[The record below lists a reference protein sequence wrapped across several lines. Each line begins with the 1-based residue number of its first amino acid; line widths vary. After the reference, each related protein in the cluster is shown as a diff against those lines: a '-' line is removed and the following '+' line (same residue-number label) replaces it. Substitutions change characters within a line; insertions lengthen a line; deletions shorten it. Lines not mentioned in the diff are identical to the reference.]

1 MKIGL
6 LAYHFA
12 CNFGAT
18 LQMLSTY
25 KYLEKH
31 RHEPI
36 VINFVP
42 ADLEQ
47 LYLRSTSA
55 QQIATQETARR
66 SLWRETALC
75 RNASDIAQAI
85 KGEKIEAV
93 IIGSDAVAQHHPFL
107 ERVAFPCK
115 KIITVRKNTSD
126 MEFPNPF
133 WATWL
138 PDIERKI
145 PVAVMSASCQ
155 DSNYRLIPASTKR
168 AMREAIARYSFISV
182 RDTWTRDMMKNI
194 SRGKCVPEVTPD
206 PVFAFNQNAGELVPT
221 KAEIRKKFNL
231 PEHYILLS
239 FKQERHG
246 PAVSQRWIDDI
257 AQAAAQKGVTCA
269 TLPFANGKSYGK
281 LPLEI
286 ALPISPVDWYAL
298 IKHSD
303 GYVGNNMHPIIVCL
317 HNAVPFFSFDNY
329 GTTRFNGLMSSDK
342 SSKIKH
348 LLQLSGQLEQ
358 RISSIRIG
366 ATAPKPEHVLNSLL
380 SFDKAKSKAFATSY
394 LDRYNHMMGAIMH
407 QLGNA

>member
-18 LQMLSTY
+18 LQLLSTY

-31 RHEPI
+31 GHEPI
-36 VINFVP
+36 VINFI
-42 ADLEQ
+42 AEDLEK
-47 LYLRSTSA
+47 LYRRSTSA
-55 QQIATQETARR
+55 QQIAMQESTRR

-75 RNASDIAQAI
+75 RNAGDIAQAI
-85 KGEKIEAV
+85 KSENIEAV

-107 ERVAFPCK
+107 ERVVFPCK
-115 KIITVRKNTSD
+115 KFIALRKNTSD

-138 PDIERKI
+138 PEVERRI

-155 DSNYRLIPASTKR
+155 DSNYMLIPASTKR
-168 AMREAIARYSFISV
+168 AMRKTIANYSYISV
-182 RDTWTRDMMKNI
+182 RDTWTRDMMRNI

-246 PAVSQRWIDDI
+246 PSVNQQWIDNLKL
-257 AQAAAQKGVTCA
+257 AAAQKDVTCA
-269 TLPFANGKSYGK
+269 ILPFANGKSYGK

-286 ALPISPVDWYAL
+286 ALPISPIDWYAL
-298 IKHSD
+298 IMHSD

-329 GTTRFNGLMSSDK
+329 GTTHFNGLMSSDK

-348 LLQLSGQLEQ
+348 LLQLSGQLEH
-358 RISSIRIG
+358 RISSISIG

-380 SFDKAKSKAFATSY
+380 SFDKAKSKAFATNY
-394 LDRYNHMMGAIMH
+394 LDCYNHMMDTIINRIV
-407 QLGNA
+407 NA